1 MKTQLMHGLAKFSTR
16 LVLIVVSVA
25 IVFPL
30 LWMAL
35 TSFKS
40 EIQLFSIPPIVL
52 PQPWTLDNYH
62 TVFEN
67 GTFVTYFGNS
77 VFIALITVLISTI
90 IAIPAAYGLARAEF
104 FATKMLSGFII
115 FMRMVPGI
123 TFCIPFFML
132 MKSLGLNNT
141 RTVLI
146 VMYVPSQ
153 LLMSIWLMRNYFKTF
168 PIELE
173 DAADIDGASLLK
185 KIFVVV
191 APVSLPTI
199 STAVLFAFMQ
209 SWNEYILATT
219 MVRSPELWTMPM
231 GMAAYTGAFRIYWGE
246 LMTNATL
253 YTIPVIIFTIFAQ
266 KGLVSGLTMG
276 AVKS

>member
-1 MKTQLMHGLAKFSTR
+1 MKSKLIRRMHRLSAA
-16 LVLIVVSVA
+16 LVLIVVSLA

-52 PQPWTLDNYH
+52 PAPWTLENYA
-62 TVFEN
+62 TVLGSGSFA
-67 GTFVTYFGNS
+67 TYFGNS
-77 VFIALITVLISTI
+77 VMIAVATVVISTLL
-90 IAIPAAYGLARAEF
+90 AIPAAYGMAR
-104 FATKMLSGFII
+104 THSCTSKMAAGLII

-123 TFCIPFFML
+123 TFCIPYFML
-132 MKSLGLNNT
+132 MKNLGLNNSHWA
-141 RTVLI
+141 LI

-153 LLMSIWLMRNYFKTF
+153 LLMSIWLMRNFFLTF

-173 DAADIDGASLLK
+173 DAADIDGAPLLK
-185 KIFVVV
+185 KIFLVV

-199 STAVLFAFMQ
+199 STAVLFAFLQ
-209 SWNEYILATT
+209 SWNEYLLATT
-219 MVRSPELWTMPM
+219 MIRSPELWTMPM
-231 GMAAYTGAFRIYWGE
+231 GMAAYTGAFRVYWGE

-253 YTIPVIIFTIFAQ
+253 FTIPVILFTIFAQ
-266 KGLVSGLTMG
+266 KGLISGLTMG